1 MHVCGCHSVPWPQDS
16 ESKARCLTSTGASD
30 RFPNSRHVETLP
42 MKKSAKRW
50 LGLGTT
56 AVVLV
61 LVFYHLTRS
70 AEWREFRWSS
80 VWSLLIH
87 ARRGFVLAAVG
98 ASYASYLMRAYRWKF
113 FLDPIKKA
121 SLWVLFVGQIF
132 GFSSIYLIGRPGEF
146 VRPAYIANKENVPF
160 SSMLAIWLLERV
172 YDIGA
177 MVMLFAGAL
186 QLVPLRAGTGHGR
199 RILAHAHWWGGM
211 LMVGLVIVLV
221 LLALFRLNAEE
232 LTTWLANTFRFLP
245 TRVRKRLGQVF
256 RSFSAGLDVIENFR
270 DLTASLVSTAA
281 LWIINISVVWL
292 VFQSLGGRIGEL
304 SWIAAGLVLFFA
316 ALGLLIQLPGVGG
329 GYQGAAIVAL
339 TRIFRVNAQEATG
352 AAILLF
358 AVLLVPCLA
367 LGIFLLAYEGLTFK
381 KLGKMTEKERAT
393 VEKIK
398 TST

>member
-1 MHVCGCHSVPWPQDS
+1 
-16 ESKARCLTSTGASD
+16 
-30 RFPNSRHVETLP
+30 
-42 MKKSAKRW
+42 MKKSTKRW

-70 AEWREFRWSS
+70 AEWRDFRWRS

-87 ARRGFVLAAVG
+87 ARRGLVLAAVG

-146 VRPAYIANKENVPF
+146 VRPAYIASKENVPF

-199 RILAHAHWWGGM
+199 RVLAHAHWWGGM
-211 LMVGLVIVLV
+211 LMVGLVVV
-221 LLALFRLNAEE
+221 LLLLVLFRLNAEE
-232 LTTWLANTFRFLP
+232 LTTWLASTFRFLP
-245 TRVRKRLGQVF
+245 SRVRKRLGQVF
-256 RSFSAGLDVIENFR
+256 RSFSAGLDVIENFQ

-281 LWIINISVVWL
+281 LWTINITVVWL
-292 VFQSLGGRIGEL
+292 VFQSLGGRVGEL
-304 SWIAAGLVLFFA
+304 SWIAAGMVLFFA

-339 TRIFRVNAQEATG
+339 TRIFDVKAQEATG

-381 KLGKMTEKERAT
+381 KLGEMAEKERAT